1 MTCRQSLLL
10 AALLLGAATI
20 GGPSARAQMPG
31 AGGPPA
37 VGVAKVEPHPMTET
51 QSFVGRVRAE
61 QRVALAARVTAFLD
75 HQTFTEGSEVRA
87 GDLLYVLE
95 QAPFAADLA
104 AKQAAVAQ
112 AQAQLDNAKL
122 VYQRAVSLLRTPAG
136 QQAAVDSSKATMLAD
151 AAQLEAAAAQVRQSA
166 INLAYTEI
174 HAPIAG
180 KIGRTSVT
188 PGNIVS
194 PSSGTLATIVSQDP
208 MYVVFPVPVRTM
220 LDLRRAAEG
229 PGGEKDAFRI
239 RLVLPDGKT
248 YGQDG
253 QLGFIDNTVGEGTD
267 TIVLRGTI
275 ANPVVAGN
283 RELVDGEFV
292 TVLLEGARP
301 ADVLSI
307 PRVAVMTDQRGDYVY
322 ALDKDNRVREARVK
336 LGETTPTLA
345 AVLTGLSAGE
355 VVVVDGLQKVRPGQA
370 VAPAP
375 DTPPAPRIQK
385 TAER

>member
-1 MTCRQSLLL
+1 MTCRRSLML
-10 AALLLGAATI
+10 AALLLSIASL
-20 GGPSARAQMPG
+20 GGVPALAQMPG

-37 VGVAKVEPHPMTET
+37 VGVAKVEPHPMTES

-75 HQTFTEGSEVRA
+75 REVFAEGSEVKA

-95 QAPFAADLA
+95 QAPFEADLA

-122 VYQRAVSLLRTPAG
+122 VYQRAASLLRTPAG
-136 QQAAVDSSKATMLAD
+136 QQAAVDSAKATLLAD
-151 AAQLEAAAAQVRQSA
+151 AALLSAAEAQVRQSA

-174 HAPIAG
+174 HAPISG

-220 LDLRRAAEG
+220 LDLRRAAES

-253 QLGFIDNTVGEGTD
+253 RLGFIDNTVGEGTD

-275 ANPVVAGN
+275 PNPVVAGN

-355 VVVVDGLQKVRPGQA
+355 VVVVDGLQKVRPGQV

-375 DTPPAPRIQK
+375 DTPSAPRIQK